1 MDDAFPEVRYAR
13 SGDVHIAYQV
23 LGEGDV
29 DLVFVMGWLTN
40 LETYWELP
48 GYRRFMQR
56 LAGFTR
62 LILFDKR
69 GMGLSD
75 RSVMGTLEER
85 MDDVRAVMDAAGSER
100 AVLLGVSE
108 GAPLSMVFAATHPER
123 TAALI
128 FIGGE
133 VKEILEDDWPLGQET
148 REEYEAHL
156 QKILSGEFAWGQPKR
171 VWFAPSKEYDPAV
184 MEWVGR
190 LERTAASPAAAV
202 AFMRLGSELDVRH
215 VAPSIHVPTLVMHVP
230 GDPIV
235 PFAQGRWLAEQI
247 EGARFVELAGQDHV
261 PWFDVADQVV
271 AETREFLTGF
281 REAPEPEQIL
291 ATVLFTDIVGSTE
304 RAQELGNRE
313 WGSLLERHHT
323 TVREILSRYRGR
335 EIDTAG
341 DGFLASFDG
350 PARAIRCA
358 VAVRDALAGLEIPV
372 RSGLHTGEVES
383 VGEKLA
389 GIAVHIG
396 SRVAALAGA
405 GEVLVSSTVRDLVAG
420 SGIEFEDR
428 GLHELKGL
436 DEPRR
441 LYAVRRD
448 HGRQTLESCL
458 GSLRVDSRRLA
469 RSLGLGQGHSLANRR
484 RPRGRHSE
492 GRGGRARDVGGGR
505 GGFGSRAARPHRR
518 DDPRRALGRRALGG
532 HGCRKADAQA
542 RDLHRAEQ
550 PRR

>member
-1 MDDAFPEVRYAR
+1 VEDALPEVRYAR
-13 SGDVHIAYQV
+13 SGDVHLAYQV
-23 LGEGDV
+23 LGQGDV

-48 GYRRFMQR
+48 AYRRFMQR

-75 RSVMGTLEER
+75 HTAVGTLEER

-100 AVLLGVSE
+100 AVLMGISE

-148 REEYEAHL
+148 RDEYEGHL
-156 QKILSGEFAWGQPKR
+156 QKVLSGEFAWGQPKR
-171 VWFAPSKEYDPAV
+171 VWFAPSKENDPAV

-202 AFMRLGSELDVRH
+202 AFMRLGSELDVRQ
-215 VAPSIHVPTLVMHVP
+215 VAPSIHVPTLVMHAP
-230 GDPIV
+230 EDPIV

-247 EGARFVELAGQDHV
+247 EGAHFVELAGKDHV

-281 REAPEPEQIL
+281 REASEPEQIL

-313 WGSLLERHHT
+313 WSSLLEQHHT
-323 TVREILSRYRGR
+323 TVREILARYRGR

-358 VAVRDALAGLEIPV
+358 VAVRDALAGLGIPV
-372 RSGLHTGEVES
+372 RSGLHTGEVEV

-389 GIAVHIG
+389 GIAVHTG
-396 SRVAALAGA
+396 SRVAAAAEA

-441 LYAVRRD
+441 LYAVRS
-448 HGRQTLESCL
+448 GVT
-458 GSLRVDSRRLA
+458 
-469 RSLGLGQGHSLANRR
+469 
-484 RPRGRHSE
+484 
-492 GRGGRARDVGGGR
+492 
-505 GGFGSRAARPHRR
+505 AAAP
-518 DDPRRALGRRALGG
+518 
-532 HGCRKADAQA
+532 
-542 RDLHRAEQ
+542 
-550 PRR
+550 